1 MNLSK
6 HLLYILVIISCC
18 IKPLFAQQ
26 SGVSF
31 TLKGKIVDETTGS
44 PLEFATVALKKMRDS
59 SLVSGTITDMKGD
72 FTLESLPPG
81 GYSVEIAFI
90 GYEKY
95 TGKVVFRPQG
105 SAPIND
111 MGNIKLKP
119 SAKLLEGAEIVA
131 DKSFAMN
138 NIDRKTYNTDQL
150 AVTTGGNVNDILEN
164 LPSVELDADGN
175 VSLRGNENVTILID
189 GRPSGLTGSGGK
201 SLLESLP
208 ASAIEKVEVITNP
221 SAKYDPDGISGIINI
236 ITKKNKLTGL
246 TGSIGLNTNFDKGY
260 GGSAALN
267 YRKGKLNMYSNLGY
281 NHNIRFS
288 STESYRQTFFSGTS
302 PSFLSQQ
309 GEGESN
315 NSSFNIK
322 VGADYN
328 VTNSSTLSFS
338 TIYNLGLR
346 KNDEFLWYDFT
357 GDIFEPDSLYRRD
370 TQGKSDDQGFDLELN
385 FKKNFKSPGRILNLQ
400 ATSSLNM
407 EDNEDNFDQQ
417 VFFNESIP
425 NLIYPPDLQHDLYT
439 EENNIYTF
447 TADYEHPISNDK
459 KIEGGFK
466 STLRHIDNDYYS
478 ENFDEGIGAFVG
490 NEELTNRFVYDD
502 GVHAVYAQYRQSIG
516 KFGIQAGL
524 RSEYAERESELINTG
539 ENFTKDYFSFF
550 PSAFLSWKPDL
561 KWQFKASYSRRI
573 NRPRT
578 GQLNPF
584 ANYVDPLNIR
594 TGNPDLDPEYTD
606 SYEVEGNRIFN
617 KINVTATLYYRYT
630 HDPIQRYRFF
640 DAATGI
646 SNVSFENINSAENYG
661 LELILNG
668 NLFKWWSFTLSS
680 NMYQNTIDASNIEAD
695 LGSSDIAISARI
707 FTTFK
712 LPYQSDLQIT
722 YFYRAPFE
730 VPQGSMKD
738 MQMASIALS
747 KKLLKDKLT
756 ATLRVSDPFDTQR
769 FGINLDGPG
778 YTQDFIRRRDTRTF
792 TFALNWRFGELRD
805 RDARPR
811 REAAPPREEIDMG
824 M

>member
-1 MNLSK
+1 MNSSK
-6 HLLYILVIISCC
+6 LHFLILILFISS
-18 IKPLFAQQ
+18 INPIFAQQ
-26 SGVSF
+26 PPSF
-31 TLKGKIVDETTGS
+31 TLKGKIADETTGN

-59 SLVSGTITDMKGD
+59 SLVSGSITDMKGD
-72 FTLESLPPG
+72 FMLENLPPG
-81 GYSVEIAFI
+81 GYFVELAFI

-105 SAPIND
+105 SAPVND
-111 MGNIKLKP
+111 LGIIKLKP

-246 TGSIGLNTNFDKGY
+246 TGSVGLNTNFDKGY
-260 GGSAALN
+260 GGSAAIN
-267 YRKGKLNMYSNLGY
+267 YRKGKLNLYSNFGY
-281 NHNIRFS
+281 NHNIRYS
-288 STESYRQTFFSGTS
+288 STESYRQTFITGMS
-302 PSFLSQQ
+302 PSILNQD

-315 NSSFNIK
+315 NWSFNIK

-328 VTNSSTLSFS
+328 LTNSSTLSFS
-338 TIYNLGLR
+338 SIYNQSYR

-370 TQGKSDDQGFDLELN
+370 TEGTSDDQGFDLELI
-385 FKKNFKSPGRILNLQ
+385 FKKNFKSPGRLLNLQ
-400 ATSSLNM
+400 ATSSVNM
-407 EDNEDNFDQQ
+407 EDNEDNFNQQ

-425 NLIYPPDLQHDLYT
+425 NLLFPAERQHDLYA
-439 EENNIYTF
+439 EENIIYTF
-447 TADYEHPISNDK
+447 AADYEHPISEDK
-459 KIEGGFK
+459 KIEGGYK
-466 STLRHIDNDYYS
+466 STLRNIDNDFYS
-478 ENFDEGIGAFVG
+478 EYFDETTGEFI
-490 NEELTNRFVYDD
+490 NNTELTNRFVYDD
-502 GVHAVYAQYRQSIG
+502 GVHAVYAQYRQSVG

-539 ENFTKDYFSFF
+539 ENFKKDYFSFF

-584 ANYVDPLNIR
+584 ANYDDPLNIR

-617 KINVTATLYYRYT
+617 KINVTVTLYYRYT

-640 DAATGI
+640 DVTTGI
-646 SNVSFENINSAENYG
+646 ANVSFQNINSAENYG

-668 NLFKWWSFTLSS
+668 NVFKWWSFTFSS
-680 NMYQNTIDASNIEAD
+680 NLYQNTIDASNIEAD
-695 LGSSDIAISARI
+695 LGSSDISASARI

-730 VPQGSMKD
+730 VPQGYLKD
-738 MQMASIALS
+738 MHMTSFALS
-747 KKLLKDKLT
+747 KRLLKDKLT
-756 ATLRVSDPFDTQR
+756 ATFRVSDPFNSQR

-805 RDARPR
+805 RDARPK
-811 REAAPPREEIDMG
+811 RESAPREDMDMG